1 MESIRIGSKGSEVKR
16 LQELLR
22 QHGFKEVEVDGEF
35 GTKTNQAVIKFKK
48 KKGLL
53 DKKRNDSGQIEGIV
67 DSKTWNALEK
77 FSFRLYPG
85 KIDTIAESVI
95 RDLCEKGHI
104 EVESDK
110 MLEAQK
116 DLVAIMV
123 EYMRRDRQLRND
135 AKERMQLLSLPYGH
149 FGKTLRTM
157 AKERRHPL
165 SDRLQVYLANQFINN
180 FLNSPNI
187 DEVFEEDR
195 IMRKDIVSILDVFR
209 VNEEDIR
216 ERAKAL
222 IKNINPNDL
231 QYEVELQKKMVEVRR
246 KEGLLKE

>member
-1 MESIRIGSKGSEVKR
+1 MESIRMGSKGSEVKR

-67 DSKTWNALEK
+67 DSKK

-85 KIDTIAESVI
+85 KIDSIAENVI

-116 DLVAIMV
+116 DLVAIMI

-135 AKERMQLLSLPYGH
+135 AKERMQLLSLPYGQ